1 MAARKEIDGSAGI
14 PQFYGKELRH
24 KREEAGL
31 TLKQLVE
38 GCFYGITYLSEIER
52 GERSMPPDL
61 ARHVDRELKTDGF
74 FERRC
79 DDAREA
85 RLKGHA
91 PYFERVLDAEKRAT
105 TIQEWSPT
113 VVPGLLQTAP
123 YAHAVIAAERA
134 LELPEEIDEKITG
147 RLARAKLFEQDH
159 KKPEYWVILNES
171 TLRTPIMPSAQM
183 ADQLDHILALI
194 KRGRIL
200 TQILPWNAGA
210 HALMQGNAM
219 LLAFDDAPPLV
230 YMEGQ
235 HHGHTIDD
243 PALVKQYRRSYDL
256 LRAAAMPLEA
266 SLALIESAAE
276 GYRNG
281 KQPDRSERRDLA

>member
-1 MAARKEIDGSAGI
+1 MAARKEIDGSAGV
-14 PQFYGKELRH
+14 PQFYGKELRF

-31 TLKQLVE
+31 TLKKLVE
-38 GCFYGITYLSEIER
+38 GSFYGITYLSEIER
-52 GERSMPPDL
+52 GERSMPLDL

-91 PYFERVLDAEKRAT
+91 PYFERVLEAEKRAT
-105 TIQEWSPT
+105 TIEQWSPT
-113 VVPGLLQTAP
+113 VFPGLLQTAP
-123 YAHAVIAAERA
+123 YMRA
-134 LELPEEIDEKITG
+134 LFRGEWTQELPEEVEEKING
-147 RLARAKLFEQDH
+147 RLERAKLFERDH
-159 KKPEYWVILNES
+159 KQPEYTVILHES
-171 TLRTPIMPSAQM
+171 LVRLPVMTGPQM
-183 ADQLDHILALI
+183 ADQLDHIADLI
-194 KRGRIL
+194 KRGRVFA
-200 TQILPWNAGA
+200 QVLPWNAGA
-210 HALMQGNAM
+210 HPLMLGNAM
-219 LLAFDDAPPLV
+219 MLDFADAPPLV

-243 PALVKQYRRSYDL
+243 PSLVKQYQRSYDL

-266 SLALIESAAE
+266 SLALIEDAAE

-281 KQPDRSERRDLA
+281 KQPGRSERRHLA